1 METTGTLSYS
11 PDGTRL
17 AFDEDGQVRTLDLE
31 SGEHTGVDDGETPS
45 YGPGGELVYS
55 DADQLW
61 LEREGEAPVR
71 VATQRASG
79 DPSEYGDER
88 PAFSP
93 DGLAIVFVREDAG
106 KRWIETQNL
115 TPGSPPARLTSLDGI
130 ARNPAWGPAAGEV
143 PPPPPTVSIDNA
155 SAAEGD
161 PLDFALTLSRAAS
174 TAVTVTAATTP
185 GTAGTGD
192 FTSRNAE
199 VTIPAGETTATFS
212 VATTEDALDEDDETM
227 GVALSAPAG
236 ATIADGTATGTI
248 ADDDVAADRGHRRR
262 HGGRGQRRAACP

>member
-1 METTGTLSYS
+1 MGYVGNPEVRVADVFLTDPDGGSVETALADVVETTGTLSYS

-55 DADQLW
+55 TRTSCGWSA
-61 LEREGEAPVR
+61 RAKRRSASRRSGR
-71 VATQRASG
+71 RATRASTATSAP
-79 DPSEYGDER
+79 PSH
-88 PAFSP
+88 PTA
-93 DGLAIVFVREDAG
+93 AIVFVREDAG

-155 SAAEGD
+155 AAAEGD
-161 PLDFALTLSRAAS
+161 PLDFALTLSRATS

-185 GTAGTGD
+185 GTAGIGD
-192 FTSRNAE
+192 FTSRNE
-199 VTIPAGETTATFS
+199 
-212 VATTEDALDEDDETM
+212 
-227 GVALSAPAG
+227 
-236 ATIADGTATGTI
+236 
-248 ADDDVAADRGHRRR
+248 R
-262 HGGRGQRRAACP
+262 